1 LFALAFF
8 IQQTISSSNSEKSCE
23 EEESSSSS
31 GSSHQR
37 QAPLL
42 CVREALREIEFRN
55 ALFSK
60 TMNQK
65 NR

>member
-1 LFALAFF
+1 MCCSF
-8 IQQTISSSNSEKSCE
+8 EC
-23 EEESSSSS
+23 
-31 GSSHQR
+31 

-42 CVREALREIEFRN
+42 SVGEALRETEFRN

-65 NR
+65 NRQGEKETDMEIGFFVSVRKILFFMLAV